1 MLKMNNLKPAAGS
14 HRETK
19 RLGRGTASGQGKTG
33 GHGENG
39 DKARSGAYQKFYF
52 EGGQTPLTRRVPKV
66 GFHSPF
72 KKEFQIVNVG
82 SLEEIDVGG
91 REVTAEVL
99 REFGLIHNVT
109 DPVKMLGAGEL
120 TKALNFKVNRCSK
133 SAKEKIEKANGKI
146 EELDGKIKKTKKKV
160 KKSNGKAE
168 VA

>member
-1 MLKMNNLKPAAGS
+1 MLKMNNLKPASGS

-19 RLGRGTASGQGKTG
+19 RIGRGTGSGQGSTS
-33 GHGENG
+33 GHGNNG
-39 DKARSGAYQKFYF
+39 DKSRSGAYQKFYF

-82 SLEEIDVGG
+82 SLEEVDVGG

-109 DPVKMLGAGEL
+109 EPVKMLGSGEL
-120 TKALNFKVNRCSK
+120 TKALTFKVDAYSK
-133 SAKEKIEKANGKI
+133 SAKEKIEKANGK
-146 EELDGKIKKTKKKV
+146 
-160 KKSNGKAE
+160 AE
-168 VA
+168 VI